1 MYLATFPTEWTSPKG
16 CLDRPLAWLRFAEG
30 VTFFAAFCCF
40 RFCFLWLGFG
50 LVLFVLVVLGLFV
63 FLVGLG
69 GFFCPVAERF
79 SDHRL
84 QYMGIVWL

>member
-16 CLDRPLAWLRFAEG
+16 SFDCPLAWLRFADG
-30 VTFFAAFCCF
+30 VVFFAVFGCF
-40 RFCFLWLGFG
+40 RFCFLWLGCGWVLFG
-50 LVLFVLVVLGLFV
+50 LVVFGLFA
-63 FLVGLG
+63 FLFGLCG
-69 GFFCPVAERF
+69 LFLVAERL